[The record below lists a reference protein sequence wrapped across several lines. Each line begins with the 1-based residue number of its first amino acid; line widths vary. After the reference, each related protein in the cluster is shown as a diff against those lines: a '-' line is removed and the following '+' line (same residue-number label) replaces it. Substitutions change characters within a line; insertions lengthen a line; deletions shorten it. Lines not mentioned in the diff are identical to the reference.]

1 MKSNMLDLSNEF
13 KQSNL
18 DLSNEFKQMNLSNE
32 FATISEDMLTKKT
45 FRIIPR
51 DQWANE
57 ELKPNITD
65 LIQLEKPV
73 QAGVIAHHSG
83 KIENRCFTI
92 GIVRM

>member
-1 MKSNMLDLSNEF
+1 MKSNMLE
-13 KQSNL
+13 
-18 DLSNEFKQMNLSNE
+18 LSNEFKQMNLSNE
-32 FATISEDMLTKKT
+32 FATITKDMLTKDMITEDMLTKKA

-57 ELKPNITD
+57 EFKRNLTD

-83 KIENRCFTI
+83 RSENRCFTI
-92 GIVRM
+92 GIVRI